1 MGVQFTIQGGGSVL
15 NKGVNIPWIKIYPG
29 VNLPW
34 RSTYYMTPGAKTA
47 VLVIG
52 LYEMLGNPT
61 T

>member
-1 MGVQFTIQGGGSVL
+1 MGVQFTTQGGSVL
-15 NKGVNIPWIKIYPG
+15 NKWVNIPWIKIYPG

-34 RSTYYMTPGAKTA
+34 RSTYYMTPGANPG

-52 LYEMLGNPT
+52 LYELLGNPT